1 MADQT
6 AQDRSMARSLEA
18 RHGDLHG
25 RELPRRQHGAERTP
39 APAPVGPPPG
49 AMAGPVA
56 EAVQVMSRLAEE
68 TAQGFQATLMTP
80 SVEVREAFGVMMA
93 GATRNTQQMI
103 EGLWRIHTP
112 QDMLGLQQRMLRDW
126 LDTAMAAQALLLRV
140 GLQATDTA
148 WRSPHRQP

>member
-1 MADQT
+1 MVDQN
-6 AQDRSMARSLEA
+6 AQDRSMQRLVEA
-18 RHGDLHG
+18 RRGDLHG
-25 RELPRRQHGAERTP
+25 RELPRRQHSPER
-39 APAPVGPPPG
+39 APAAAPASLPQD
-49 AMAGPVA
+49 AMAGQVTD
-56 EAVQVMSRLAEE
+56 AVQAMSHLVEE
-68 TAQGFQATLMTP
+68 TAHGIQAALLTP
-80 SVEVREAFGVMMA
+80 SVEVREAFGVLMA

-148 WRSPHRQP
+148 YWSPQRQP